1 MTPLHPL
8 LVMRHR
14 KEAEQ
19 LAAMI
24 VAAVDATPAY
34 ADTMHGALD
43 LLAQRRFG
51 VLILDDQLRGGTGIQ
66 ALARVRERYPALPV
80 IMVSAARSEDA
91 AIDAFHLGVADYI
104 PKKRGYGD
112 LVVRLVT
119 QLAVSA
125 SLTPQTRLLDV
136 PPHIPEALLVPTY
149 QNRLRVIGRQCDAL
163 GLCELAI
170 LEAVGGFVVRAIRS
184 QDGRTE
190 ILEFADTHF
199 AHLVSEVITMRDQP
213 VPTAPHAWY
222 EDTLRAIGHEL
233 DRRAVDRVAIVELK
247 QGLLVSGRHPT
258 EGLRENENGRFE
270 WVLAAEELMALLDEA
285 YDRRSREWAAHKVS

>member
-1 MTPLHPL
+1 
-8 LVMRHR
+8 MRHR

-24 VAAVDATPAY
+24 AAAVSVHTAPSY
-34 ADTMHGALD
+34 ADTMQGALD

-51 VLILDDQLRGGTGIQ
+51 VLILDDQLRGGTGIH

-91 AIDAFHLGVADYI
+91 AIDAFHLGVTDYI

-112 LVVRLVT
+112 LVVGLVT
-119 QLAVSA
+119 QLAAGVP
-125 SLTPQTRLLDV
+125 LTPQTRLLDI
-136 PPHIPEALLVPTY
+136 PYEIPEALLVPTY

-163 GLCELAI
+163 DLRELAI
-170 LEAVGGFVVRAIRS
+170 LEAVGGFVVRAIRPR
-184 QDGRTE
+184 DGRAE
-190 ILEFADTHF
+190 MLEFADVHF
-199 AHLVSEVITMRDQP
+199 AHLVSEAITMRDQR
-213 VPTAPHAWY
+213 VPTAHHAWY

-233 DRRAVDRVAIVELK
+233 DRRAVDRVGIVELK
-247 QGLLVSGRHPT
+247 QGLLVSGHQPT
-258 EGLRENENGRFE
+258 KGHRENENGRFE

-285 YDRRSREWAAHKVS
+285 YNRRSREWAAHKVS

>member
-24 VAAVDATPAY
+24 AAAVNATPAY

-51 VLILDDQLRGGTGIQ
+51 LLILDDHLRGGTGIQ

-112 LVVRLVT
+112 LVVRLVA
-119 QLAVSA
+119 QLAASA

-136 PPHIPEALLVPTY
+136 PHDIPEALLSPTY

-170 LEAVGGFVVRAIRS
+170 LEAVGGFVVRGIRMR
-184 QDGRTE
+184 DGRAE
-190 ILEFADTHF
+190 VLEFADAHF
-199 AHLVSEVITMRDQP
+199 AHLVSEAITIRDQR
-213 VPTAPHAWY
+213 VPTPHHAWY

-233 DRRAVDRVAIVELK
+233 DRSAVDCVTIVELK
-247 QGLLVSGRHPT
+247 QSLLVSGHQTTKGHRA
-258 EGLRENENGRFE
+258 NENSRFE
-270 WVLAAEELMALLDEA
+270 WELAAGELMALLDKA
-285 YDRRSREWAAHKVS
+285 YDRRSRQWAAHQVS

>member
-24 VAAVDATPAY
+24 AAAVDATPAY
-34 ADTMHGALD
+34 ADTAQGALD

-91 AIDAFHLGVADYI
+91 AIDAFHLGVVDYI

-119 QLAVSA
+119 QLATGA

-170 LEAVGGFVVRAIRS
+170 LEAVGGFVVRGIRMR
-184 QDGRTE
+184 DGRAE
-190 ILEFADTHF
+190 VLEFADAHF
-199 AHLVSEVITMRDQP
+199 AHLVSEVITMRDQRVDTP
-213 VPTAPHAWY
+213 HHAWY

-233 DRRAVDRVAIVELK
+233 DRSAVDRVTIVEL
-247 QGLLVSGRHPT
+247 QQSLLVSGHQTTKGHRA
-258 EGLRENENGRFE
+258 NENGRFE
-270 WVLAAEELMALLDEA
+270 WVLAAGELMALLDKA
-285 YDRRSREWAAHKVS
+285 YDRRSRQWAAHQVS

>member
-1 MTPLHPL
+1 MAPLHPL

-24 VAAVDATPAY
+24 AAAVDATPAY
-34 ADTMHGALD
+34 ADTAQGALD

-51 VLILDDQLRGGTGIQ
+51 VVILDDQLRDGTGLQ

-91 AIDAFHLGVADYI
+91 AIDAFHLGVVDYI

-119 QLAVSA
+119 QLAAST

-149 QNRLRVIGRQCDAL
+149 QNRLRVIGRQCDVL
-163 GLCELAI
+163 SLCELAI
-170 LEAVGGFVVRAIRS
+170 LEAVGGFVVRSIR
-184 QDGRTE
+184 QRDGRAE
-190 ILEFADTHF
+190 ILEFADAHF
-199 AHLVSEVITMRDQP
+199 AHLVSEVITMRDQRVDTP
-213 VPTAPHAWY
+213 HHAWY

-233 DRRAVDRVAIVELK
+233 DRRAVDRVTIVELK
-247 QGLLVSGRHPT
+247 QRLLVSGRQPT
-258 EGLRENENGRFE
+258 EGHGANAYGRFE
-270 WVLAAEELMALLDEA
+270 WVLAAEDLMALLDTA
-285 YDRRSREWAAHKVS
+285 YDRRSREWAAPTVS

>member
-1 MTPLHPL
+1 
-8 LVMRHR
+8 MRHR

-24 VAAVDATPAY
+24 AAVVDLTPAY

-51 VLILDDQLRGGTGIQ
+51 VLILDDHLRGGTGIQ

-91 AIDAFHLGVADYI
+91 AIDAFHLGVTDYI

-119 QLAVSA
+119 QLAASA
-125 SLTPQTRLLDV
+125 SPTPQTRLLDV
-136 PPHIPEALLVPTY
+136 PPHIPEGLLVPTY

-170 LEAVGGFVVRAIRS
+170 LEAVGGFVVRGIRMR
-184 QDGRTE
+184 DGRAE
-190 ILEFADTHF
+190 VLEFADAHF
-199 AHLVSEVITMRDQP
+199 AHLVSEVITMRDQRID
-213 VPTAPHAWY
+213 TLHHAWY
-222 EDTLRAIGHEL
+222 EDSLRAIGHEL
-233 DRRAVDRVAIVELK
+233 DRRAVDRVTIVELK
-247 QGLLVSGRHPT
+247 QGLLVSGHQPT
-258 EGLRENENGRFE
+258 EGLRANENGRFE
-270 WVLAAEELMALLDEA
+270 WVLAAEELMALLDAA
-285 YDRRSREWAAHKVS
+285 YDRRSREWATHRVS

>member
-24 VAAVDATPAY
+24 AAAVNATPAY
-34 ADTMHGALD
+34 ADTMHGALE

-51 VLILDDQLRGGTGIQ
+51 VLILDDQLRGGTGLQ
-66 ALARVRERYPALPV
+66 TLARVRERYPALPV

-112 LVVRLVT
+112 LVVRLIT
-119 QLAVSA
+119 QLAA
-125 SLTPQTRLLDV
+125 GTSLTPQTRLLDI
-136 PPHIPEALLVPTY
+136 PPHIPEALLVPSY

-170 LEAVGGFVVRAIRS
+170 LEAVGGFVVRGIKQR
-184 QDGRTE
+184 DGQAE
-190 ILEFADTHF
+190 MLEFADAHF
-199 AHLVSEVITMRDQP
+199 AHLVSEAITIRDQRA
-213 VPTAPHAWY
+213 PTSPHAWY
-222 EDTLRAIGHEL
+222 EDTLRAIGLEL
-233 DRRAVDRVAIVELK
+233 DRHAADRVTIVELT
-247 QGLLVSGRHPT
+247 QYLLVSGCQPT
-258 EGLRENENGRFE
+258 EGHRANASGRFE
-270 WVLAAEELMALLDEA
+270 WVLAAEDLIALLDKA
-285 YDRRSREWAAHKVS
+285 YDRRSGEWAAHKVS

>member
-14 KEAEQ
+14 KEAEP

-24 VAAVDATPAY
+24 AAAVNATPAY

-51 VLILDDQLRGGTGIQ
+51 ILILDDQLRGGTGIQ

-119 QLAVSA
+119 QLAAGA
-125 SLTPQTRLLDV
+125 SPMPQTRLLDV
-136 PPHIPEALLVPTY
+136 PPHIPEGLLVPTY

-163 GLCELAI
+163 ALCELAI
-170 LEAVGGFVVRAIRS
+170 LEAVGGFVVRGIRRR
-184 QDGRTE
+184 DGRAE
-190 ILEFADTHF
+190 VLEFADAHF
-199 AHLVSEVITMRDQP
+199 AHLVSEVITMRDQRVDP
-213 VPTAPHAWY
+213 PHHAWY

-233 DRRAVDRVAIVELK
+233 DRSAVDCVTIVELK
-247 QGLLVSGRHPT
+247 QSLLVSGHQPT
-258 EGLRENENGRFE
+258 EGRRENENGRFE
-270 WVLAAEELMALLDEA
+270 WVLAAGELMALLDGA
-285 YDRRSREWAAHKVS
+285 YERRSREWAAHQVS

>member
-8 LVMRHR
+8 LVMRQR

-24 VAAVDATPAY
+24 AAAVDATPAY

-51 VLILDDQLRGGTGIQ
+51 VLILDDQLRGGTGLQ

-119 QLAVSA
+119 QLAAST
-125 SLTPQTRLLDV
+125 SLTPKPRLLDV

-149 QNRLRVIGRQCDAL
+149 QNRLRLIGRQCDAL

-170 LEAVGGFVVRAIRS
+170 LEAVGGFVVRSIR
-184 QDGRTE
+184 QRDGRAE
-190 ILEFADTHF
+190 ILEFADAHF
-199 AHLVSEVITMRDQP
+199 AHLVSEVITIRDQP
-213 VPTAPHAWY
+213 VPTPHHAWY

-233 DRRAVDRVAIVELK
+233 DRRAVDRVTIA
-247 QGLLVSGRHPT
+247 SGSSACSCPGT
-258 EGLRENENGRFE
+258 
-270 WVLAAEELMALLDEA
+270 
-285 YDRRSREWAAHKVS
+285 SRQRATA

>member
-1 MTPLHPL
+1 MTSLHPL

-112 LVVRLVT
+112 LVVQLVA
-119 QLAVSA
+119 QLAASA
-125 SLTPQTRLLDV
+125 ALTPQTLLLDV
-136 PPHIPEALLVPTY
+136 PHDIPEALLVPTY
-149 QNRLRVIGRQCDAL
+149 QNRLRLIGRQCDAL

-170 LEAVGGFVVRAIRS
+170 LEAVGGFVVRGISMR
-184 QDGRTE
+184 DGRAE
-190 ILEFADTHF
+190 VLEFADAHF
-199 AHLVSEVITMRDQP
+199 AHLVSEVITMRDQRVDTP
-213 VPTAPHAWY
+213 HHAWY
-222 EDTLRAIGHEL
+222 EDTLRAVGHEL
-233 DRRAVDRVAIVELK
+233 DRSAVDRVTIVELK
-247 QGLLVSGRHPT
+247 QSLLVSGHQTTKGHRA
-258 EGLRENENGRFE
+258 NENGRFE
-270 WVLAAEELMALLDEA
+270 WVLAAGELMALLDKA
-285 YDRRSREWAAHKVS
+285 YDRRSREWTAHQVS

>member
-24 VAAVDATPAY
+24 AAVVSATPAY
-34 ADTMHGALD
+34 ADTLHGALD

-51 VLILDDQLRGGTGIQ
+51 VLILDDHLREGTGIQ

-119 QLAVSA
+119 QLAAGA
-125 SLTPQTRLLDV
+125 SPTPQTRLLDV
-136 PPHIPEALLVPTY
+136 PSHIPTALLVPTY

-170 LEAVGGFVVRAIRS
+170 LEAVGGFVVRGIRMR
-184 QDGRTE
+184 DGRAE
-190 ILEFADTHF
+190 VLEFADAHF
-199 AHLVSEVITMRDQP
+199 AHLVSEVITP
-213 VPTAPHAWY
+213 VRMVNCAC
-222 EDTLRAIGHEL
+222 R
-233 DRRAVDRVAIVELK
+233 
-247 QGLLVSGRHPT
+247 
-258 EGLRENENGRFE
+258 
-270 WVLAAEELMALLDEA
+270 
-285 YDRRSREWAAHKVS
+285 

>member
-24 VAAVDATPAY
+24 AGAVHATPAY

-51 VLILDDQLRGGTGIQ
+51 VLILDDQLRGGTGLQ

-80 IMVSAARSEDA
+80 VMVSAARSEDA

-119 QLAVSA
+119 QLAA
-125 SLTPQTRLLDV
+125 GAPLTPQTRLLDI
-136 PPHIPEALLVPTY
+136 PPHISEALLVPTY

-163 GLCELAI
+163 GLRELTI
-170 LEAVGGFVVRAIRS
+170 LEAVGGFVVRGIRPR
-184 QDGRTE
+184 DGRAE
-190 ILEFADTHF
+190 MLEFADAHF
-199 AHLVSEVITMRDQP
+199 AHLVSEAITIRGQR
-213 VPTAPHAWY
+213 VPTPPHAWY

-233 DRRAVDRVAIVELK
+233 DRRAVDRVAIVELE
-247 QGLLVSGRHPT
+247 QCLLVSGRQPT
-258 EGLRENENGRFE
+258 EGHRAHAYGPFE
-270 WVLAAEELMALLDEA
+270 WVLAAEDLMALLDTA
-285 YDRRSREWAAHKVS
+285 YDRRSRQWAAHKVS

>member
-14 KEAEQ
+14 KEAEP

-24 VAAVDATPAY
+24 AAAVNATPAY

-66 ALARVRERYPALPV
+66 ALARVRERYPTLPV

-91 AIDAFHLGVADYI
+91 AIDAFHLGVTDYI

-112 LVVRLVT
+112 LVVRLIT
-119 QLAVSA
+119 QLAASA
-125 SLTPQTRLLDV
+125 ALTPQTRLLDV
-136 PPHIPEALLVPTY
+136 PSHIPEALLVPSY

-170 LEAVGGFVVRAIRS
+170 LEAVGGFVVRGIRS
-184 QDGRTE
+184 RDGRAE
-190 ILEFADTHF
+190 VLEFADAHF
-199 AHLVSEVITMRDQP
+199 AHLVSEVITMRDQL
-213 VPTAPHAWY
+213 VPTLPHAWY

-233 DRRAVDRVAIVELK
+233 DRRAVDRVTIVELK
-247 QGLLVSGRHPT
+247 QGLLVSGRQPT
-258 EGLRENENGRFE
+258 EGLRMNENGRFE
-270 WVLAAEELMALLDEA
+270 WVLAAGELMALLDEA
-285 YDRRSREWAAHKVS
+285 YGRRSREWTAHQVS

>member
-1 MTPLHPL
+1 
-8 LVMRHR
+8 MRHR

-24 VAAVDATPAY
+24 AAAVDATPAY
-34 ADTMHGALD
+34 ADTMHGALE

-119 QLAVSA
+119 QLVAGA
-125 SLTPQTRLLDV
+125 SLTRQTRLLDV
-136 PPHIPEALLVPTY
+136 PPHIPAALLVPTY

-170 LEAVGGFVVRAIRS
+170 LEAVGGFVVRGIRMR
-184 QDGRTE
+184 DGQAE
-190 ILEFADTHF
+190 VLEFADAHF
-199 AHLVSEVITMRDQP
+199 AHLVSEVITMRDQGVDP
-213 VPTAPHAWY
+213 PHHAWY

-233 DRRAVDRVAIVELK
+233 DRRALDRVTIVELK
-247 QGLLVSGRHPT
+247 QGLLVSGRQPT
-258 EGLRENENGRFE
+258 EGLRANENGRLE
-270 WVLAAEELMALLDEA
+270 WVFAAEELMALLDEA
-285 YDRRSREWAAHKVS
+285 YSRRRREWAVQWAP

>member
-1 MTPLHPL
+1 GYTAVSVCQLSMPERRRRMTPLHPL

-66 ALARVRERYPALPV
+66 ALARVRERYPTLPV

-119 QLAVSA
+119 QLAAGA
-125 SLTPQTRLLDV
+125 SPTPQPRLLDI

-149 QNRLRVIGRQCDAL
+149 QNRLRVIGRQCDVL
-163 GLCELAI
+163 SLCELAI
-170 LEAVGGFVVRAIRS
+170 LEAVGGFVVRGIR
-184 QDGRTE
+184 QRDGRAE
-190 ILEFADTHF
+190 MLEFADVHV
-199 AHLVSEVITMRDQP
+199 ARLVSEVIPIRDQP
-213 VPTAPHAWY
+213 VPTPPHAWY
-222 EDTLRAIGHEL
+222 
-233 DRRAVDRVAIVELK
+233 
-247 QGLLVSGRHPT
+247 
-258 EGLRENENGRFE
+258 
-270 WVLAAEELMALLDEA
+270 
-285 YDRRSREWAAHKVS
+285 